1 MRVFIVILSD
11 SVEYNFRLETLNRPF
26 ADIIAKFYRKCH
38 GTKNKGMRS
47 KMDFD
52 AKTVMKLCVAYKF
65 FLHNHMT
72 QTCFNS
78 SKKMSVTNIEE
89 TKQVSRFSSAANIVT
104 TK

>member
-1 MRVFIVILSD
+1 
-11 SVEYNFRLETLNRPF
+11 
-26 ADIIAKFYRKCH
+26 
-38 GTKNKGMRS
+38 MRS

-52 AKTVMKLCVAYKF
+52 EKTVMKLCVAYKF

-89 TKQVSRFSSAANIVT
+89 TKQASRFSSAANIVS